1 MLAFTVPLLSTM
13 LAAGSPVQTLSSR
26 YLDGLFHARP
36 HLATYMGVHTQDGRM
51 MDLDPPA
58 ITQRIRELNVLAA
71 QVRALDPGKLS
82 TDDRADARILADG
95 IALELLYLSDI
106 REWAWDARLDDSFP
120 FYDPR
125 EYVASRLGD
134 LIHGTF
140 APESQRAKWVTEQ
153 LRALPH
159 HLSMKQSSLVT
170 PEPVRLAQAVKD
182 NAGRI
187 TFFNTELK
195 TFTAKHP
202 DAEKARVEAV
212 KALEG
217 YQQFLSSFPP
227 GKATR
232 DWRLG
237 KELYDRKFPL
247 ALQTDMTPAQLQ
259 RAAEEAFEAA
269 RGRLYATARGL
280 YAGLW
285 PSDAAPAENADGP
298 EQARVI
304 RRVLDEISKNHPQ
317 ADQFVQAHA
326 DKLSGLRTFIE
337 QKKLLKL
344 PPADTLRVL
353 PEPEYKRGGVGAEYL
368 APGMLDRTSKWHGT
382 FFVDPVDPSWPPQK
396 VESYL
401 RANDWYAITLTAA
414 HEAYPGHHTQAWYA
428 RQRPNPLRSTLW
440 SGAFAEGWAVYGT
453 TLLVEQGLGEKEN
466 ARYALRDLWGAMVV
480 AANAILDIK
489 LQRGE
494 MTDEQALRFMEDDG
508 FQEKALAEKKLL
520 RAKLDSAQLCQ
531 YYLGLNEIETLE
543 REVKA
548 RGKFDLRAFNQ
559 ELVAH
564 GTVPVK
570 VLRTFFK
577 LGDGGAKARA
587 PGTTPVH

>member
-1 MLAFTVPLLSTM
+1 MLASTVPLLATV

-58 ITQRIRELNVLAA
+58 ITQRIRELNALAA
-71 QVRALDPGKLS
+71 QVKALDVGKLS
-82 TDDRADARILADG
+82 TDDKADARILADG
-95 IALELLYLSDI
+95 IALELLYLTDI
-106 REWAWDARLDDSFP
+106 REWAWDPRLEDSFP

-125 EYVASRLGD
+125 EYVASRLGE

-140 APESQRAKWVTEQ
+140 APESQRAKWVAAQ
-153 LRALPH
+153 LKALPH

-195 TFTAKHP
+195 TFTAKYP

-217 YQQFLSSFPP
+217 YQQFLSSFPAA
-227 GKATR
+227 KATH

-259 RAAEEAFEAA
+259 KAAEEAFEAE
-269 RGRLYATARGL
+269 RGKLYAIARGL
-280 YAGLW
+280 SAELF
-285 PSDAAPAENADGP
+285 PKEAAPAENAP
-298 EQARVI
+298 RPAQAQVI
-304 RRVLDEISKNHPQ
+304 RRVLEELSRNHPPAAQ
-317 ADQFVQAHA
+317 LVEAHA
-326 DKLSGLRTFIE
+326 EKLATLRTFIAE
-337 QKKLLKL
+337 KNLLTL
-344 PPADTLRVL
+344 PPPDTLRVL
-353 PEPEYKRGGVGAEYL
+353 PEPEYKRGASGAEYL
-368 APGMLDRTSKWHGT
+368 SPGMLDKTSKWHGT
-382 FFVDPVDPSWPPQK
+382 FYVDPVDPSWPPEK

-401 RANDWYAITLTAA
+401 RANDWYAITLTSA
-414 HEAYPGHHTQAWYA
+414 HEAYPGHHTQTWYA
-428 RQRPNPLRSTLW
+428 RQHPNALRSTLW
-440 SGAFAEGWAVYGT
+440 SGAFAEGWAVYGEG
-453 TLLVEQGLGEKEN
+453 LMIEKGLGGKEN
-466 ARYALRDLWGAMVV
+466 ARYALRDAWGGMVV

-494 MTDEQALRFMEDDG
+494 MTDEEALRFMEDEG

-520 RAKLDSAQLCQ
+520 RAKLDSTQLCQ
-531 YYLGLNEIETLE
+531 YFLGLSEIEALE
-543 REVKA
+543 RDVMA
-548 RGKFDLRAFNQ
+548 RGKFDQRAFNQ
-559 ELVAH
+559 ELVGH

-570 VLRTFFK
+570 ILRAFFR
-577 LGDGGAKARA
+577 LDS
-587 PGTTPVH
+587 

>member
-1 MLAFTVPLLSTM
+1 MLASTVPLLATL
-13 LAAGSPVQTLSSR
+13 LAASPVQTLSKQ
-26 YLDGLFHARP
+26 YLDGLFRARP
-36 HLATYMGVHTQDGRM
+36 HLATYMGVHTQDSRM

-58 ITQRIRELNVLAA
+58 ITQRTRELNALAA
-71 QVRALDPGKLS
+71 EVKKLDLSKLS

-95 IALELLYLSDI
+95 IALELLYLTDI
-106 REWAWDARLDDSFP
+106 REWTWDARLEDSFP

-125 EYVASRLGD
+125 EYVASRLSD
-134 LIHGTF
+134 IIHGTF
-140 APESQRAKWVTEQ
+140 APESQRAKSVAEQ

-195 TFTAKHP
+195 AFTAKYP
-202 DAEKARVEAV
+202 DAEKARVAAV
-212 KALEG
+212 KALEAF
-217 YQQFLSSFPP
+217 QQILSSFPAA
-227 GKATR
+227 KATR

-247 ALQTDMTPAQLQ
+247 ALQTEVTPAQLEKDAQ
-259 RAAEEAFEAA
+259 AAFEAE

-280 YAGLW
+280 HAELW
-285 PSDAAPAENADGP
+285 PKDPAPAENAP
-298 EQARVI
+298 AAEQAKVI
-304 RRVLDEISKNHPQ
+304 RRVLDEISKNHPP
-317 ADQFVQAHA
+317 ADQLVQAHA
-326 DKLSGLRTFIE
+326 DKLAGLRTFIE
-337 QKKLLKL
+337 EKKLLKL

-353 PEPEYKRGGVGAEYL
+353 PMPEFKRGGTGAEYL
-368 APGMLDRTSKWHGT
+368 APGMLDKSGMWHGT
-382 FFVDPVDPSWPPQK
+382 FYVNPVDPSWPPEK

-401 RANDWYAITLTAA
+401 RANDWYAITLTSA

-453 TLLVEQGLGEKEN
+453 TLLVTQGLGAKEN
-466 ARYALRDLWGAMVV
+466 ARYALRDTWGAMIV
-480 AANAILDIK
+480 AANALLDIK

-494 MTDEQALRFMEDDG
+494 MTDAEALRFMEEDG

-520 RAKLDSAQLCQ
+520 RAKLDSTQLCQ
-531 YYLGLNEIETLE
+531 YFLGLNEIRTLE
-543 REVKA
+543 KDVKA
-548 RGKFDLRAFNQ
+548 RGKFDQRAFNE
-559 ELVAH
+559 ELIGH

-570 VLRTFFK
+570 ILRTFFG
-577 LGDGGAKARA
+577 LDR
-587 PGTTPVH
+587 

>member
-1 MLAFTVPLLSTM
+1 MLASTVPLLATV
-13 LAAGSPVQTLSSR
+13 LAAGSPVQALSSR

-58 ITQRIRELNVLAA
+58 ITQRIRELNALAA
-71 QVRALDPGKLS
+71 QVKALDVGKLS
-82 TDDRADARILADG
+82 TDDKADARILADG
-95 IALELLYLSDI
+95 IALELLYLTDI
-106 REWAWDARLDDSFP
+106 REWAWDPRLEDSFP

-125 EYVASRLGD
+125 EYVASRLGE

-140 APESQRAKWVTEQ
+140 APESQRAKWAAAQ
-153 LRALPH
+153 LKALPH

-195 TFTAKHP
+195 TFTAKYP

-212 KALEG
+212 KALEA
-217 YQQFLSSFPP
+217 YQQFLSSFPAA
-227 GKATR
+227 KATH

-259 RAAEEAFEAA
+259 KAAEEAFEAE
-269 RGRLYATARGL
+269 RGRLYTIARGL
-280 YAGLW
+280 SAELL
-285 PSDAAPAENADGP
+285 PKEAAPAENAP
-298 EQARVI
+298 RPAQAQVI
-304 RRVLDEISKNHPQ
+304 RRVLEELSKNHPPAAQ
-317 ADQFVQAHA
+317 LVEAHA
-326 DKLSGLRTFIE
+326 EKLATLRTFIAE
-337 QKKLLKL
+337 KNLLTL
-344 PPADTLRVL
+344 PPPDTLRVL
-353 PEPEYKRGGVGAEYL
+353 PEPEYKRGASGAEYL
-368 APGMLDRTSKWHGT
+368 SPGMLDKTSKWHGT
-382 FFVDPVDPSWPPQK
+382 FYVDPVDPSWPPEK

-414 HEAYPGHHTQAWYA
+414 HEAYPGHHTQTWYA
-428 RQRPNPLRSTLW
+428 RQHPNALRSTLW
-440 SGAFAEGWAVYGT
+440 SGAFAEGWAVYG
-453 TLLVEQGLGEKEN
+453 EGLMVQKGFGGKEN
-466 ARYALRDLWGAMVV
+466 ARYALREAWGGMIV

-494 MTDEQALRFMEDDG
+494 MTDEEALRFMEDEG
-508 FQEKALAEKKLL
+508 FQEKTPAEKKLL
-520 RAKLDSAQLCQ
+520 RAKLDSTQLCQ
-531 YYLGLNEIETLE
+531 YFLGLSEIEALE
-543 REVKA
+543 RDVKA
-548 RGKFDLRAFNQ
+548 RGKFDQRAFNQ
-559 ELVAH
+559 ELVGH

-570 VLRTFFK
+570 ILRAFFR
-577 LGDGGAKARA
+577 LDR
-587 PGTTPVH
+587 

>member
-1 MLAFTVPLLSTM
+1 MLASTVPLLATV
-13 LAAGSPVQTLSSR
+13 LAATSPVQGLSQK
-26 YLDGLFHARP
+26 YLDGLFRARP
-36 HLATYMGVHTQDGRM
+36 HLATYMGVHKEDGRL

-58 ITQRIRELNVLAA
+58 ITQRIRELNALAA
-71 QVRALDPGKLS
+71 DVKKLDLAKLS
-82 TDDRADARILADG
+82 PDDRADARILADG
-95 IALELLYLSDI
+95 IALEHLYLTDI
-106 REWAWDARLDDSFP
+106 REWTWDARLEDSFP

-140 APESQRAKWVTEQ
+140 APESQRAKWVAAQ

-170 PEPVRLAQAVKD
+170 PEPIRLAQAVKD
-182 NAGRI
+182 NKGRI
-187 TFFNTELK
+187 AFFDTELK
-195 TFTAKHP
+195 EFTAKHP
-202 DAEKARVEAV
+202 DAEKARLAAV

-227 GKATR
+227 AKATR

-259 RAAEEAFEAA
+259 KAAEAAFQAERAK
-269 RGRLYATARGL
+269 LYATSRGL
-280 YAGLW
+280 YLELW
-285 PSDAAPAENADGP
+285 PKDPAPAENAPGP

-304 RRVLDEISKNHPQ
+304 RKVLDEISKNHPP
-317 ADQFVQAHA
+317 ADQLVQAHA
-326 DKLSGLRTFIE
+326 DRLSLLRDFITE
-337 QKKLLKL
+337 KNLIKL

-353 PEPEYKRGGVGAEYL
+353 PEPEYKRGAAGAEYL
-368 APGMLDRTSKWHGT
+368 SPGMLDTTMKWHGT
-382 FFVDPVDPSWPPQK
+382 FFVDPVDPSWPPEK

-414 HEAYPGHHTQAWYA
+414 HEAYPGHHTQAWWA

-453 TLLVEQGLGEKEN
+453 TLVVTQGLGGKEN
-466 ARYALRDLWGAMVV
+466 ARYALRDLWGAMIV

-508 FQEKALAEKKLL
+508 FQEKTLAEKKLL
-520 RAKLDSAQLCQ
+520 RAKLDSTQLCQ
-531 YYLGLNEIETLE
+531 YFLGVDEIRALE
-543 REVKA
+543 RDVKA
-548 RGKFDLRAFNQ
+548 RGKFEQRPFNE
-559 ELVAH
+559 ELVGH

-570 VLRTFFK
+570 ILRSFFG
-577 LGDGGAKARA
+577 LDR
-587 PGTTPVH
+587 

>member
-1 MLAFTVPLLSTM
+1 MFASTVPLLATV

-58 ITQRIRELNVLAA
+58 ITQRIRELNALAA
-71 QVRALDPGKLS
+71 QVKALDVGKLS
-82 TDDRADARILADG
+82 TDDKADARILADG
-95 IALELLYLSDI
+95 IALELLYLTDI
-106 REWAWDARLDDSFP
+106 REWASDPRLEDSFP

-125 EYVASRLGD
+125 EYVASRLGE

-140 APESQRAKWVTEQ
+140 APESQRAKWVAAQ
-153 LRALPH
+153 LKALPH

-195 TFTAKHP
+195 TFTAKYP

-217 YQQFLSSFPP
+217 YQQFLSSFPAA
-227 GKATR
+227 KATH

-259 RAAEEAFEAA
+259 KAAEEAFEAE
-269 RGRLYATARGL
+269 RGKLYAIARGL
-280 YAGLW
+280 SAELF
-285 PSDAAPAENADGP
+285 PKEAAPAENAP
-298 EQARVI
+298 RPAQAQVI
-304 RRVLDEISKNHPQ
+304 RRVLEELSRNHPPAAQ
-317 ADQFVQAHA
+317 LVEAHA
-326 DKLSGLRTFIE
+326 EKLATLRTFIAE
-337 QKKLLKL
+337 KNLLTL
-344 PPADTLRVL
+344 PPPDTLRVL
-353 PEPEYKRGGVGAEYL
+353 PEPEYKRGASGAEYL
-368 APGMLDRTSKWHGT
+368 SPGMLDKTSKWHGT
-382 FFVDPVDPSWPPQK
+382 FYVDPVDPSWPPEK

-401 RANDWYAITLTAA
+401 RANDWYAITLTSA
-414 HEAYPGHHTQAWYA
+414 HEAYPGHHTQTWYA
-428 RQRPNPLRSTLW
+428 RQHPNALRSTLW
-440 SGAFAEGWAVYGT
+440 SGAFAEGWAVYGEG
-453 TLLVEQGLGEKEN
+453 LMIQKGLGGKEN
-466 ARYALRDLWGAMVV
+466 ARYALRDAWGGMVV

-494 MTDEQALRFMEDDG
+494 MTDEEALRFMEDEG

-520 RAKLDSAQLCQ
+520 RAKLDSTQLCQ
-531 YYLGLNEIETLE
+531 YFLGLSEIEALE
-543 REVKA
+543 RDVKA
-548 RGKFDLRAFNQ
+548 RGKFDQRAFNQ
-559 ELVAH
+559 ELIGH

-570 VLRTFFK
+570 ILRAFFH
-577 LGDGGAKARA
+577 LER
-587 PGTTPVH
+587 

>member
-1 MLAFTVPLLSTM
+1 MLASTVPLLATV

-58 ITQRIRELNVLAA
+58 ITQRIRELNALAA
-71 QVRALDPGKLS
+71 QVKALDVGKLS
-82 TDDRADARILADG
+82 TDDKADARILADG
-95 IALELLYLSDI
+95 IALELLYLTDI
-106 REWAWDARLDDSFP
+106 REWAWDPRLEDSFP

-125 EYVASRLGD
+125 EYVASRLGE

-140 APESQRAKWVTEQ
+140 APESQRAKWVAAQ
-153 LRALPH
+153 LKALPH

-195 TFTAKHP
+195 TFAAKYP

-217 YQQFLSSFPP
+217 YQQFLSSFPAA
-227 GKATR
+227 KATH

-237 KELYDRKFPL
+237 KELYARKFPL

-259 RAAEEAFEAA
+259 KAAEEAFEAE
-269 RGRLYATARGL
+269 RGKLYAIARGL
-280 YAGLW
+280 SAELF
-285 PSDAAPAENADGP
+285 PKEAAPAENAP
-298 EQARVI
+298 RPAQAQVI
-304 RRVLDEISKNHPQ
+304 RRVLEELSRNHPPAAQ
-317 ADQFVQAHA
+317 LVEAHA
-326 DKLSGLRTFIE
+326 EKLATLRTFITE
-337 QKKLLKL
+337 KNLLTL
-344 PPADTLRVL
+344 PPPDTLRVL
-353 PEPEYKRGGVGAEYL
+353 PEPEYKRGASGAEYL
-368 APGMLDRTSKWHGT
+368 SPGMLDKTSKWHGT
-382 FFVDPVDPSWPPQK
+382 FYVDPVDPSWPPEK

-401 RANDWYAITLTAA
+401 RANDWYAITLTSA
-414 HEAYPGHHTQAWYA
+414 HEAYPGHHTQTWYA
-428 RQRPNPLRSTLW
+428 RQHPNALRSTLW
-440 SGAFAEGWAVYGT
+440 SGAFAEGWAVYGEG
-453 TLLVEQGLGEKEN
+453 LMIQKGLGGKEN
-466 ARYALRDLWGAMVV
+466 ARYALRDAWGGMVV

-494 MTDEQALRFMEDDG
+494 MTDEEALRFMEDEG

-520 RAKLDSAQLCQ
+520 RAKLDSTQLCQ
-531 YYLGLNEIETLE
+531 YFLGLSEIEALE
-543 REVKA
+543 RDVMA
-548 RGKFDLRAFNQ
+548 RGKFDQRAFNQ
-559 ELVAH
+559 ELVGH

-570 VLRTFFK
+570 ILRAFFR
-577 LGDGGAKARA
+577 LDR
-587 PGTTPVH
+587 